1 MIARQ
6 VVSVIMAAA
15 GILELTACDDAS
27 NTPTESERVTA
38 EHIAK
43 IWDVSFDRQRGS
55 TSPGRNRVTG
65 QLAFVSN
72 LAYRRASGG
81 DPGNFG
87 TYSIDFASLG
97 FSLDNESIPVAVA
110 WSLPGDSAEIV
121 LGSPD
126 GTCIVI
132 RTSARDDEMS
142 GTWYLRLSR
151 GAGASG
157 TFTATPR
164 FPLGH

>member
-1 MIARQ
+1 MISRRVFSLIIGAA
-6 VVSVIMAAA
+6 SVLDLM
-15 GILELTACDDAS
+15 ACDDAA
-27 NTPTESERVTA
+27 NTPTESERATA

-43 IWDVSFDRQRGS
+43 IWDASFDRRGS
-55 TSPGRNRVTG
+55 TSSRMNRVTG

-72 LAYRRASGG
+72 TAYRRASGG

-87 TYSIDFASLG
+87 TYAIDFSALG

-110 WSLPGDSAEIV
+110 WPLPGDSAEIV

-126 GTCIVI
+126 GTCVVI

>member
-1 MIARQ
+1 MISRRVFSLIIGVA
-6 VVSVIMAAA
+6 SV
-15 GILELTACDDAS
+15 LELTACDDAS
-27 NTPTESERVTA
+27 NTPTESERATA

-43 IWDVSFDRQRGS
+43 IWDVSFDRRGS
-55 TSPGRNRVTG
+55 STRNRVRG

-87 TYSIDFASLG
+87 TYAIDFSSWG
-97 FSLDNESIPVAVA
+97 FNLDNESIPVAVA
-110 WSLPGDSAEIV
+110 WPLAGDSAEIV

-126 GTCIVI
+126 GTCVVI

-142 GTWYLRLSR
+142 GTWYLRFPR

-157 TFTATPR
+157 TFSATPR